1 MANTPNTFPPKF
13 RDDILYPAI
22 NNLDELPMPSADVN
36 LGIYFNVNFPGFG
49 INNSPTLTYGK
60 HIFDVSIV
68 PGSIALTN
76 DGYEMDG
83 NYPLLK
89 NKSRILFEFKD
100 AAGTI
105 IFSDYTPINKPDG
118 FSGYV
123 WLKQDPLRTF
133 DDIVEGPG
141 TMTIVGVTQTND
153 NQWKNRYNVRM
164 KKSIYIDLKNS
175 SDIIY
180 QNDSPIILQYST
192 GSIGSGSGAISMVE
206 ELTND
211 DSNPGVTISNV
222 SISASRMKTYSGE
235 INRIRTDIKVSG
247 SLENPDWQFL
257 ATHILSGSV
266 YEDGI
271 YKNYGQGINPISEQW
286 THPIPSSILNNNT
299 LATKVKFKLTFVN
312 PFGETAKDV
321 FNQYDQSQE
330 YVLQYPNLPDTDENG
345 WLEFVGT
352 DTQLASETSTNP
364 SKEFVMTVTSNG
376 QFSFRSSQN
385 LSTSGS
391 DGGITYTTGGT
402 VNKYKGGGSGPG
414 GGGRASN

>member
-1 MANTPNTFPPKF
+1 LANTPNTFPPKF

-123 WLKQDPLRTF
+123 WIKQDPLRTF
-133 DDIVEGPG
+133 EDIVEGPG
-141 TMTIVGVTQTND
+141 TMTIVAVTQTSD

-180 QNDSPIILQYST
+180 QNDSPIVFQYST
-192 GSIGSGSGAISMVE
+192 GSIGSGSGAISVTE
-206 ELTND
+206 VVTDD
-211 DSNPGVTISNV
+211 DSNPGVSLSNV

-235 INRIRTDIKVSG
+235 VNRIRTDVKVSG
-247 SLENPDWQFL
+247 STTNPEWQFL
-257 ATHILSGSV
+257 ATHILSGST

-271 YKNYGQGINPISEQW
+271 YKDYGQGINPISEQW
-286 THPIPSSILNNNT
+286 SHTIPSDILSSELVNP
-299 LATKVKFKLTFVN
+299 KVKFKFTFVN
-312 PFGETAKDV
+312 PFGDTAKDV
-321 FNQYDQSQE
+321 FNIYDQSQE
-330 YVLQYPNLPDTDENG
+330 YVLQYPNLPDTDING
-345 WLEFVGT
+345 WLQFNGT

-364 SKEFVMTVTSNG
+364 SKDFVMTVTSNG
-376 QFSFRSSQN
+376 QFSFRSSEN

-391 DGGITYTTGGT
+391 DGGVTYKPGGA
-402 VNKYKGGGSGPG
+402 VNIYKGGGGGSG
-414 GGGRASN
+414 GGGRAG